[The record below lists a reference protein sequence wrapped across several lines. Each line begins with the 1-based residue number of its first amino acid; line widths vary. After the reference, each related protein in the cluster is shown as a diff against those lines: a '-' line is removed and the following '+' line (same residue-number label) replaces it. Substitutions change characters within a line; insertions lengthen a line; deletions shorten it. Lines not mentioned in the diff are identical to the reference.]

1 MAEAELHKERLQ
13 ALAEKRK
20 RQAEIEDKRRQLDEL
35 VLQLQHFKSKATRE
49 RWLLQGS
56 PAVPQ
61 DEEEG
66 RRKQVEQDELH
77 VKTLEH
83 TIHRLESE
91 IGLLENEESQISAK
105 EQVLRERLRE
115 TERSIED
122 LQKSLQYQD
131 GDAVNYNCSQIPDL
145 PELNSQTPVSASGD
159 QQPPRKP
166 ALYAMEINVEK
177 DRKTGAT
184 KILSA
189 SAVSPRDAHQ
199 RGVKVYDDGRKVIYE
214 VRSGGSTTLENGTHP
229 WSPGQVDRLMQQ
241 VGQTQQRED
250 GGRVTVTPAEPQPKG
265 GQLSTREAKQDT
277 KQTPSKGYEGEVTET
292 PKASADKPV
301 TMIFMGYHSIEDEEE
316 SKKLLGFDGTIKAE
330 IVLIDEDDE
339 KSLREKTVT
348 DMSTVDG
355 NAADLVS
362 GRPLSDT
369 SELSSEGKDES
380 STKELPPTGGE
391 KARSVLLTAENG
403 LYPARS
409 SDPLKSPEL
418 SEDDSELKR
427 ERSLKTVSF
436 FDSVSVI
443 SAGES
448 SMELEVQTE
457 TQQSYVR
464 SGQNS
469 VRHGGEGLDSEV
481 AKEILYLDQ
490 VLEANCCDPR
500 AEMTSNGT
508 SSPEI
513 ISIRGHGTGPSVQTC
528 DTSPLH
534 NHEVVLEGKKQTTFV
549 DDNFNTKPNGH
560 AAMIGNDCTRSPES
574 PRTAIKKEARF
585 ELRPFHEEKKPSKL
599 FDNPTEKEVRVKKVR
614 PTEEIAELE
623 RERLELIRGQAVK
636 KNPGIA
642 AKWWNPPQEKALEEE
657 LEPEQLES
665 LRRYEER
672 KQRRPET
679 NRMPQ
684 AAPRQ
689 TISFIQPETG
699 NKEDVVMEEIDFS
712 AARKQFLQMDHSKQ
726 PTAPKRNVAPQL
738 YSAKP
743 FFRTPEVTHV
753 EKPCG
758 SVTVANQEGVTFYDG
773 SEVKAEKIYCCSGE
787 SVIPPKNGL
796 AQNEFKDDDFTCARA
811 VMTIVKEEDSDLCQR
826 SLNSSYHTEEI
837 DSGLDDLSLRSQD
850 TTVLETLSNDFSM
863 DNISDSGA
871 SNETMSVYLENSLGE
886 YSFPSTPMAT
896 TPINGKHE
904 SGIKSPGE
912 QSGSYHG
919 ESLTEEELEYHAGIL
934 VQNAIQQ
941 AIAQQND
948 KWEPLQATQ
957 HSSPI
962 PERHVESIQP
972 QPLVERSTVT
982 PPPKVPSLPE
992 ETRTIAPQ
1000 ITVVQAAPVIPVNTY
1015 KPPSPSPPPAEKPEF
1030 SYFSKYSEA
1039 AELRSTAAVTRAQD
1053 TEVTSGPFK
1062 LRSRKQRT
1070 LSMIEEEIRAA
1081 QEREEELKRQR
1092 QARQTLHPPRSQKLK
1107 ASNQPNKLVLTG
1119 KTAPGKIEKVRPVP
1133 PASPCPSEGAL
1144 PSPLSDLGSDD
1155 SGGGQ
1160 RTKNF
1165 MQTLMEDFET
1175 HKVKRREKAEDSSY
1189 VRSVTTEVLEATRVT
1204 RRKSNMALRW
1214 EAGIYANQDEAE
1226 EDEEEEEEEE
1236 EEE

>member
-35 VLQLQHFKSKATRE
+35 VLQLQHFKSKAMRE
-49 RWLLQGS
+49 RWLLQGT

-61 DEEEG
+61 EEDEG

-77 VKTLEH
+77 VKTLEDA
-83 TIHRLESE
+83 IHRLESE
-91 IGLLENEESQISAK
+91 ICLLENEELQISAK

-122 LQKSLQYQD
+122 LQKSLQNQD
-131 GDAVNYNCSQIPDL
+131 GDAVNYNSQIPDL
-145 PELNSQTPVSASGD
+145 PELNSQTLVSASAD
-159 QQPPRKP
+159 QQLPRKS

-189 SAVSPRDAHQ
+189 SAVSPQEAHQ

-214 VRSGGSTTLENGTHP
+214 VHSGGSTTLENGTHP
-229 WSPGQVDRLMQQ
+229 WSPGQVDELMQQ
-241 VGQTQQRED
+241 VGQTQQRGD
-250 GGRVTVTPAEPQPKG
+250 RGRVTVTPAEPQPMG
-265 GQLSTREAKQDT
+265 GQLNTKEAKQDK

-301 TMIFMGYHSIEDEEE
+301 TMIFMGYHSIEDEDE

-348 DMSTVDG
+348 DISTIDG

-369 SELSSEGKDES
+369 TELSSEGKDES
-380 STKELPPTGGE
+380 STKELPTTGSE

-403 LYPARS
+403 LYPAATART
-409 SDPLKSPEL
+409 SDPLKSPVL

-448 SMELEVQTE
+448 SMDEVQTE
-457 TQQSYVR
+457 TQQSYVS
-464 SGQNS
+464 SGQNR

-490 VLEANCCDPR
+490 VLEDNCCDPR

-508 SSPEI
+508 SSPEMNS
-513 ISIRGHGTGPSVQTC
+513 ISVHGTEPSVHIC

-599 FDNPTEKEVRVKKVR
+599 FDTPTEKEVRLKKVR
-614 PTEEIAELE
+614 PSEEIAELE

-672 KQRRPET
+672 KQKRPET
-679 NRMPQ
+679 SRMPQ

-689 TISFIQPETG
+689 TISFIQPEMG

-712 AARKQFLQMDHSKQ
+712 AARKQFLQMEHSKQ

-743 FFRTPEVTHV
+743 FFRTPDVTHV
-753 EKPCG
+753 ERPCG

-773 SEVKAEKIYCCSGE
+773 SEVTTVKAEKIYCCSGE
-787 SVIPPKNGL
+787 SDMPPKDGL
-796 AQNEFKDDDFTCARA
+796 AQNELKDDDFTCARA
-811 VMTIVKEEDSDLCQR
+811 VMTIVKDEDSDLCQR
-826 SLNSSYHTEEI
+826 SLNSSYHMEEI

-871 SNETMSVYLENSLGE
+871 SNETMSAYLENSLGE

-904 SGIKSPGE
+904 SGIKSPSE

-919 ESLTEEELEYHAGIL
+919 EGLTEEELEYHAGIL

-962 PERHVESIQP
+962 TERYVESIQP
-972 QPLVERSTVT
+972 QPLEEISTVT
-982 PPPKVPSLPE
+982 PPPKVPSPLE
-992 ETRTIAPQ
+992 ERKTVAPQ

-1015 KPPSPSPPPAEKPEF
+1015 KPPSPSPPPSEKPEF

-1039 AELRSTAAVTRAQD
+1039 AELRSTAAVTRAQE

-1092 QARQTLHPPRSQKLK
+1092 QAQTLHPPRTKNLK

-1119 KTAPGKIEKVRPVP
+1119 KTAPGKIEKVRQVP
-1133 PASPCPSEGAL
+1133 PASPCSSDGAL

-1160 RTKNF
+1160 RPKNF
-1165 MQTLMEDFET
+1165 MQTLMEDYET

-1189 VRSVTTEVLEATRVT
+1189 VRSVTTELFWTVRPKPSMRLFGTGSGGNACHSQ
-1204 RRKSNMALRW
+1204 KK
-1214 EAGIYANQDEAE
+1214 
-1226 EDEEEEEEEE
+1226 
-1236 EEE
+1236 